1 MNLLNELIVY
11 QKPKSPISE
20 AYRSLRTNIEFANVD
35 NDKKLILITSSKQ
48 AEGKSTTVANLA
60 VTMANMGKKVVI
72 VDGDLRRPRVH
83 KIFGHTKIGG
93 VTEILLSHCSY
104 KGCVKK
110 TEVENLDI
118 ITSGQT
124 PPNPSEMLSSN
135 SMKQILEEVRN
146 DYDYVFIDSPPV
158 AAVADAVILS
168 GMADGVVLVCACGRV
183 EVDMVRNTLQALEN
197 AGAYVIGSVINN
209 IDVHDKKSGYYYYSP
224 SYYGYCEDSNEKR
237 KRKKR
242 KKKQAQSGLK
252 AASGND

>member
-48 AEGKSTTVANLA
+48 SEGKTTTIANLA
-60 VTMANMGKKVVI
+60 VTMANMGKKAVL

-83 KIFGHTKIGG
+83 KIFGDTQIGG
-93 VTEILLSHCSY
+93 VTEILLKHCDY
-104 KGCVKK
+104 RNYVKK

-118 ITSGQT
+118 ITAGQT

-135 SMKQILEEVRN
+135 SMKQLLEEVRN

-158 AAVADAVILS
+158 AAVADAAILS
-168 GMADGVVLVCACGRV
+168 RMVDGVVLVCACGAV
-183 EVDMVRNTLQALEN
+183 EVSMVRNTLQTLQN

-209 IDVHDKKSGYYYYSP
+209 IDVHDKKSSYYYYSP
-224 SYYGYCEDSNEKR
+224 SYYGYCEDSNEK
-237 KRKKR
+237 KKR
-242 KKKQAQSGLK
+242 KKKQSQSGMK